1 VAGFSPSD
9 KLVTHDQWESR
20 KQLVQPSREVI
31 NEIVMNYLVVQGYKE
46 GAYKFM
52 KEAGVKGNSLV

>member
-9 KLVTHDQWESR
+9 KLVTHEQWESR

-31 NEIVMNYLVVQGYKE
+31 NEIVINYLVVQGYKE

-52 KEAGVKGNSLV
+52 KEAGVKGKL